1 MEALEVQ
8 TTHKIYILKRLLKEA
23 TVTSLDLGNIMSN
36 PNKYLNQLK
45 KDGFIG
51 ERTKATSQ
59 FKIRY
64 LLPNKR
70 KKVAALLQN
79 KISYKKLK
87 KACK

>member
-1 MEALEVQ
+1 MRIK
-8 TTHKIYILKRLLKEA
+8 TTHKMCILKRLLKEA
-23 TVTSLDLGNIMSN
+23 TLISLDLGNVMSN
-36 PNKYLNQLK
+36 PNKHFNQLK

-51 ERTKATSQ
+51 ERTQATSQ

-70 KKVAALLQN
+70 KKVAALLKN